1 MEFITNIDK
10 KEYEDFVLNSNKS
23 HFMQSTYFGEIMKSK
38 NFKPYIVGLKD
49 NGKLVATA
57 LLLKKNLI
65 GKYSYFYCPR
75 GYILDYSNYKLIH
88 IFTNYIKRNKCYFY
102 NCLSREYTK
111 TNRII

>member
-38 NFKPYIVGLKD
+38 NFTPYIVGLKD

-75 GYILDYSNYKLIH
+75 GYILIILNNLLKKIKLFLLKLIQML
-88 IFTNYIKRNKCYFY
+88 NYMI
-102 NCLSREYTK
+102 
-111 TNRII
+111 